1 MTSLF
6 YVDVSVM
13 TIIAKDYDEG
23 ANAKVTY
30 LITPG
35 TQEPSPAFKINNA
48 TGVVVTTV
56 GDLDREK
63 NPVYTFQVV
72 AMDAGTP
79 PLSAT
84 ATATVN
90 IKDINDNNPVFEK
103 KIYSETIPETQEGL
117 ILTIRA
123 NDLDIDDT
131 LTYSLIGANDR
142 THFQITVDGRDGRLE
157 VYTVNEQILFQ
168 FDLKCIPA
176 SYILINPSFLQKPD
190 YENPSQRFF
199 NLTAEVSDGLNTDIA
214 YIEIT
219 IQDVNDEVPIIIP
232 QNVEI
237 SRQEDLSVGEILAKF
252 RATDRD
258 QGINGQFE

>member
-1 MTSLF
+1 
-6 YVDVSVM
+6 M

-30 LITPG
+30 LITTG

-157 VYTVNEQILFQ
+157 VYTVNETHTL
-168 FDLKCIPA
+168 
-176 SYILINPSFLQKPD
+176 
-190 YENPSQRFF
+190 
-199 NLTAEVSDGLNTDIA
+199 A
-214 YIEIT
+214 YIHRCFLT
-219 IQDVNDEVPIIIP
+219 CKHFFRTN
-232 QNVEI
+232 
-237 SRQEDLSVGEILAKF
+237 SLSVL
-252 RATDRD
+252 
-258 QGINGQFE
+258 FEMYSCLIHSDYSFFSTET

>member
-1 MTSLF
+1 MHNKLTSLF
-6 YVDVSVM
+6 VVDVSVM
-13 TIIAKDYDEG
+13 TIIAEDYDEG

-63 NPVYTFQVV
+63 NPVYTFQIV

-90 IKDINDNNPVFEK
+90 IKDINDNNPMFEK

-157 VYTVNEQILFQ
+157 VYTVNNTHTHLLTFSGVFLLEHI
-168 FDLKCIPA
+168 
-176 SYILINPSFLQKPD
+176 SF
-190 YENPSQRFF
+190 R
-199 NLTAEVSDGLNTDIA
+199 
-214 YIEIT
+214 
-219 IQDVNDEVPIIIP
+219 
-232 QNVEI
+232 
-237 SRQEDLSVGEILAKF
+237 
-252 RATDRD
+252 
-258 QGINGQFE
+258 